1 MRIRVFA
8 EGDGMARRSKK
19 GSQGKQAGN
28 KQSLESNVA
37 NLIESRRKQEEVS
50 NTVEKSKTKHK
61 TKTKKNKQ
69 AQTIDDKVLLEQFS
83 AVLQKFETPKHA
95 NVAPKRTFRDE
106 NAQLP
111 QSKVVVDDQDDNATT
126 QPSKRKLRKL
136 NKPSLVD
143 LKSQVTHPEII
154 EWYDCDAPYPYLN
167 ATIKSTKNVVRV
179 PSHWQTKREYLSGRS
194 LLNKK
199 PFELPDIM
207 KQTDIE
213 TMRSVLPGEDPT
225 EEEEQSIKGMSRAR
239 IQPKLG
245 TLDIDFKKLYDIFFK
260 LGSTWKPDVLL
271 PFGDLYFENRNL
283 HEESE
288 WRKVKRSIRPGKI
301 SKNLREIMGLK
312 EGQLPPWCHKM
323 QKLGIPPSYPN
334 MKVAGLNW
342 DIQFMK
348 NDIYGKV
355 PKSNDKKS
363 KKNELFGQILN
374 FEEQEDSSDEEE
386 GIKEKE
392 EEGEESLVN
401 EYTGSKNK
409 KLITEIEVPSR
420 ETKPDQDF
428 DNEFEKPLY
437 TILKESAN
445 ETSIGQT
452 KTYSIPGHTAAQQE
466 ENAYDSTPNKDEEE
480 KEEQTEH
487 ENVDELKNFKF

>member
-1 MRIRVFA
+1 
-8 EGDGMARRSKK
+8 MARKSKR
-19 GSQGKQAGN
+19 GSQGKQSAT
-28 KQSLESNVA
+28 KQSSVETNTVA
-37 NLIESRRKQEEVS
+37 NLIENRRKQDELKKKKAVKTLNS
-50 NTVEKSKTKHK
+50 NDKNN
-61 TKTKKNKQ
+61 KKKQ
-69 AQTIDDKVLLEQFS
+69 APPVKPVDNKVLLEQFD
-83 AVLQKFETPKHA
+83 AVLQKFEAPKH
-95 NVAPKRTFRDE
+95 NKFSSKRIHRDE

-111 QSKVVVDDQDDNATT
+111 EKEVVDNQEELPA

-136 NKPSLVD
+136 NKPSLID

-154 EWYDCDAPYPYLN
+154 EWYDCDAPYPFLN

-213 TMRSVLPGEDPT
+213 SMRAVLPGEEPV
-225 EEEEQSIKGMSRAR
+225 EEETIKGMSRAR

-245 TLDIDFKKLYDIFFK
+245 ALDIDFKKLYDIFFK

-288 WRKVKRSIRPGKI
+288 WRKIKRSMRPGKI
-301 SKNLREIMGLK
+301 SKSLRDIMGLQ

-323 QKLGIPPSYPN
+323 NKLGMPPSYPN

-348 NDIYGKV
+348 DDIYGKV
-355 PKSNDKKS
+355 PKSNDKKN
-363 KKNELFGQILN
+363 KKNVFFGQILN
-374 FEEQEDSSDEEE
+374 FEEEEEEDSSEDEEE
-386 GIKEKE
+386 NLKKDVEIV
-392 EEGEESLVN
+392 EESKEGKVAITEVEVPVN
-401 EYTGSKNK
+401 EAKTDQQ
-409 KLITEIEVPSR
+409 ITDDEVER
-420 ETKPDQDF
+420 
-428 DNEFEKPLY
+428 PLY
-437 TILKESAN
+437 TVLKESTN
-445 ETSIGQT
+445 ETSVGQS
-452 KTYSIPGHTAAQQE
+452 KVYSMPGHNTDQKDTNSQE
-466 ENAYDSTPNKDEEE
+466 KGPDKDQENDEEE
-480 KEEQTEH
+480 IDNGKE
-487 ENVDELKNFKF
+487 DELKDFKF